1 MVTMSKPRL
10 ELIKITLIFI
20 YCYILSCKALLLIIK
35 NLILIILNKKRFDRR
50 QKPTNNMLEKHYSN
64 LQLVDDLIAGD
75 PFLDKR
81 FKDIVI
87 SIQSTFIS
95 ASSNIM
101 QKMLSKISLRTSLNW
116 IMKFMTILYLVDSN
130 PTLGD
135 WEQTKA
141 RVNKIDSNIHLLS
154 NT

>member
-1 MVTMSKPRL
+1 
-10 ELIKITLIFI
+10 
-20 YCYILSCKALLLIIK
+20 
-35 NLILIILNKKRFDRR
+35 
-50 QKPTNNMLEKHYSN
+50 MLEKHHSN

-101 QKMLSKISLRTSLNW
+101 QTMLSKISLRTSLN
-116 IMKFMTILYLVDSN
+116 
-130 PTLGD
+130 
-135 WEQTKA
+135 
-141 RVNKIDSNIHLLS
+141 
-154 NT
+154 